1 MRAICT
7 TMIDGFELVCGVGRP
22 VYNPEGSKRQARER
36 LGPDATYHEM
46 LIELTNNPVYF
57 GAIPGQSNISDED
70 CEELEDKLRL
80 LRDNEKLTRA
90 GVVVL
95 DNRGREWFSLCD
107 DEIWT
112 RGRIETIG
120 ETLPNGAVWSRD
132 LTREQVKSIREQ
144 DESLKISRMSLEAR
158 RQAAD
163 GEIQAA
169 KRRAVN
175 MRLEAE
181 ITEESEAL
189 EHARRY
195 YKTELSRILSRYGL
209 PDTPEVTHEY

>member
-7 TMIDGFELVCGVGRP
+7 TMIDGFELICGVGRP
-22 VYNPEGSKRQARER
+22 VYNPEGSKREARAA
-36 LGPDATYHEM
+36 LGPNATYNEVLTEM
-46 LIELTNNPVYF
+46 IKSPVYF
-57 GAIPGQSNISDED
+57 DSIPDQTNISDED

-95 DNRGREWFSLCD
+95 DDRGREWFLLCD
-107 DEIWT
+107 EEWT
-112 RGRIETIG
+112 RGRIKTIG

-132 LTREQVKSIREQ
+132 LTREQVKDIREQ
-144 DESLKISRMSLEAR
+144 DESLRISRMSLEAR

-181 ITEESEAL
+181 ITEEIEAL
-189 EHARRY
+189 THARRY
-195 YKTELSRILSRYGL
+195 YKAELTRILSRYGL